1 MSETLLQDPHTR
13 LESRPVTAPTETLQP
28 SARLGHFHPKGR
40 ARKGLIVRQR
50 SLIAITA
57 ALAAGALT
65 LTACGSRDENGG
77 GSGSGGAGTKVVIG
91 VDAPL
96 TGDLSALGLGI
107 RNSAE
112 LAVKTANKEKT
123 VAGVTFEIQALDDQ
137 AQPSS
142 GQQNATQLV
151 ADKDVLGAVGPLNS
165 SVAESM
171 QKVFDDAKLVQVSPA
186 NTGPTLTQGPD
197 WQSGKKVR
205 TYQSY
210 FRTATTDA
218 VQGPFAAQ
226 YVYNDAKKKK
236 VFVIDD
242 KKTYGAGLTQTF
254 TTEFKKLGGMV
265 VATEH
270 IDPDTKDFSAVATKV
285 KNSGADVVYYGG
297 EYPQAGPLSKQIK
310 SAGANIPLVGG
321 DGIKDP
327 AYLELAGKNSTG
339 DLATSV
345 GAPVE
350 DLPSAKEFVANYKGA
365 GYKEDYAAYGGYSY
379 DSTWAIIQA
388 VKKVVEDNGGKL
400 PEDARAKVTA
410 AVQNVAFDGVT
421 GKVAFDQYGDA
432 TNKQLT
438 VYAVEGGDWKPKKS
452 GTYTG

>member
-1 MSETLLQDPHTR
+1 VP
-13 LESRPVTAPTETLQP
+13 
-28 SARLGHFHPKGR
+28 
-40 ARKGLIVRQR
+40 RKGLIVRQR

-65 LTACGSRDENGG
+65 LTACGSRDDSA
-77 GSGSGGAGTKVVIG
+77 GSDSEGSGGGTTVVIG

-107 RNSAE
+107 KNSVD
-112 LAVKTANKEKT
+112 LAAKTANKEKT
-123 VAGVTFEIQALDDQ
+123 VEGVTFKVEALDDQ

-142 GQQNATQLV
+142 GQQNATKLV
-151 ADKDVLGAVGPLNS
+151 ADKDVLGVVGPLNS

-171 QKVFDDAKLVQVSPA
+171 QKVFDDAKLVEVSPA
-186 NTGPTLTQGPD
+186 NTNPALTQGTD
-197 WQSGKKVR
+197 WQKTKTR
-205 TYQSY
+205 PYKSY

-218 VQGPFAAQ
+218 IQGPFAAQ

-242 KKTYGAGLTQTF
+242 KKTYGAGLAATF
-254 TTEFKKLGGMV
+254 TEEFKKLGGKI
-265 VATEH
+265 AGTEH
-270 IDPDTKDFSAVATKV
+270 INPDTKDFSAVATKV

-310 SAGANIPLVGG
+310 AAGAKIPVVGG
-321 DGIKDP
+321 DGIYSADFIK
-327 AYLELAGKNSTG
+327 LAGASGTG

-350 DLPSAKEFVANYKGA
+350 ELPSAKESVANYKAA
-365 GYKEDYAAYGGYSY
+365 GYKEAFEAYGGYSY
-379 DSTWAIIQA
+379 DSAWAIIEA
-388 VKKVVEDNGGKL
+388 VKKVVEDNNGKL
-400 PEDARAKVTA
+400 PSDARAKVTA
-410 AVQNVAFDGVT
+410 AMQNVSFDGVT
-421 GKVAFDQYGDA
+421 GKVSFDEYGDA

-438 VYAVEGGDWKPKKS
+438 VYSVEKGAWKAVKS